1 MVAELADHHGLVLP
15 DSLERVVTALDLPA
29 IPAEAERAYR
39 LLADGGQLAT
49 SHPRP
54 PRGER

>member
-1 MVAELADHHGLVLP
+1 VLP